1 MVPPNLRC
9 RKSSAAFLPL
19 TPAIRPAPHGWLR
32 GGLPFSAAARPFSRS
47 IPGAH
52 SLFLR
57 QAKPDS
63 SPSQPVFLIQYSIDP
78 PLRFVKSFSRFSPI
92 RYVADRNRDCC
103 FLLLQEE
110 KRCRSLRQKS
120 RINRQNVY
128 KYAENYSKRQ
138 KKMVLFVTIFPLSL
152 EFFENKVYNK
162 RKHTGAKRRSGA
174 KQQLRGAP
182 MCFFT
187 GRVLPPMT
195 RQPLFGGVCER
206 T

>member
-9 RKSSAAFLPL
+9 RKGSAAFPPL
-19 TPAIRPAPHGWLR
+19 TPAIRPAPHGRLR
-32 GGLPFSAAARPFSRS
+32 GGLPASAAARPFSRS
-47 IPGAH
+47 IPGAR

-57 QAKPDS
+57 QVKPDS

-152 EFFENKVYNK
+152 EFFGK
-162 RKHTGAKRRSGA
+162 RCIIRESTNGRNGAAGTKNGVPERRRCA
-174 KQQLRGAP
+174 FLQ
-182 MCFFT
+182 
-187 GRVLPPMT
+187 
-195 RQPLFGGVCER
+195 GGSSR
-206 T
+206 R